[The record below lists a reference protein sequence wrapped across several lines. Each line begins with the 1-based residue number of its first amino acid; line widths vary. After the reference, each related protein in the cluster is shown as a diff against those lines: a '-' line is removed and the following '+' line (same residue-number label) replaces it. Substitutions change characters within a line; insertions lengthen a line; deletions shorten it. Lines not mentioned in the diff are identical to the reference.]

1 MYRPGLPLEFLQNKE
16 PKLLTKDLMPVSW
29 PKDPDLEWC
38 PPGHGDL
45 YTALRGTGLLQQ
57 LLDGGYRY
65 VFVSNSDNLGA
76 VPDARVAGWF
86 AASGAPFAI
95 EAVRR
100 TPSDRKGGHFA
111 RRKVDG
117 RLVLRETAQT
127 LDADKEALADL
138 SRHRYCSTNNLWIDL
153 QALHRVRDR
162 MIAHRTR
169 LISQMRAFC
178 LEYGIAIHQG
188 AGKFKAEIPRVLAD
202 ETNELTPSMRRIL
215 TEVHGE
221 MMELEQR
228 IVAMNHEIED
238 IAARSDTARR
248 LMTVPGIGP
257 LASTALLAAA
267 GSGRQFAKA
276 RDLAAWLG
284 LVPREHSTGGKTKLL
299 GISKRGNKYLR
310 RMIVHGAR
318 SCVTHLDRSR
328 DRLGPWLDG
337 LESRMHK
344 NKVTVALAAKIARI
358 VWVILTKPG
367 ATYERR
373 VPAFG

>member
-1 MYRPGLPLEFLQNKE
+1 MSIRNQPRDAAVFGVDIGKTIFHVVGLDAAHAPIQKATFRREI
-16 PKLLTKDLMPVSW
+16 
-29 PKDPDLEWC
+29 
-38 PPGHGDL
+38 
-45 YTALRGTGLLQQ
+45 LLQFFERASPVLVGMEACPGSQ
-57 LLDGGYRY
+57 WLARKLQAMGHTVRI
-65 VFVSNSDNLGA
+65 VPAQFVKPFVKSNKNDII
-76 VPDARVAGWF
+76 DAE
-86 AASGAPFAI
+86 AI
-95 EAVRR
+95 AEAVTRPTMRFVEIR
-100 TPSDRKGGHFA
+100 TP
-111 RRKVDG
+111 
-117 RLVLRETAQT
+117 EQ
-127 LDADKEALADL
+127 
-138 SRHRYCSTNNLWIDL
+138 IDL

-228 IVAMNHEIED
+228 IATMNHEIED

-267 GSGRQFAKA
+267 GSGHQFAKA